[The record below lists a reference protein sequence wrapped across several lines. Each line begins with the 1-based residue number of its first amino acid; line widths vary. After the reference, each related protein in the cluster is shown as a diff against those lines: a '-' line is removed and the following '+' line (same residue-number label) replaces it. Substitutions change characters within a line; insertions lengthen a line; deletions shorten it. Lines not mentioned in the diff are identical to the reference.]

1 MERLELNGPWKFR
14 LASAP
19 YPSGI
24 PDGLDEWM
32 PAKVPGTVHQ
42 DLMANGTIADP
53 FVGMNERDVQWVDL
67 QRWTYRREFVVP
79 ASFTEFRTI
88 DLVAEGL
95 DTYAEIR
102 INGKR
107 AGRTDNMFVGH
118 RFDVKT
124 FLHEGANILEVT
136 FDSPTNRSRALE
148 RRLGAL
154 QVAQESHRVYVR
166 KAQYSF
172 SWDWGPKLTTSGI
185 WRSVRLEAADHPV
198 LRHPFVRVGTV
209 TQKEARL
216 YISVEVERT
225 RRSGLS
231 LEVAITGPEADV
243 RRRVK
248 AHSSTVRLGF
258 SLPQPRLW
266 WPSGYGS
273 QPLYKAN
280 FSLYDGEQ
288 VLQTIHTTFAV
299 RTVRLLQKRDPEGK
313 SFVVEVNGVPIF
325 CKGADWIPADTF
337 LPRITDETYVRL
349 LTLARDAHM
358 NMVRVWGGGIYEQE
372 IFYETCDRLGLMVW
386 QDFMFACGEYPE
398 EPWFLR
404 SVKEEAEEVVRR
416 LRNHPS
422 IVLWCGN
429 NECEWN
435 FTKEN
440 PGLTPNDMCGAG
452 IFRDLLRKVVRELDG
467 TRPYWRSSPFGD
479 GPPNSHSNGNRHQWE
494 VWSFWKDYP
503 EYELDFGRFITEFG
517 FQAPA
522 NVETM
527 AAAVSPQDRHPQSP
541 TMEFHNKQA
550 EGTERLF
557 RFQAAHFGVTTDF
570 DAFIERG
577 QLIQAFALTTAVEH
591 WRRRKF
597 RTAGALFW
605 QLNDCWPVSSWSV
618 IDSALRPKAAY
629 YAAKRFY
636 APVLL
641 SLKRTDQ
648 VVEAWGIN
656 DRLRALSGSLR
667 IRVLSFDGRELETRE
682 TDVRMTS
689 NSAAKL
695 KSIDVAGI
703 AGFDPASSYIAAY
716 LLVENEPESESR
728 VYFAEPKHVRL
739 PRFSIDS
746 RFDRDHQGAYQLYL
760 TSNTLVRGLRFRVE
774 GEDTIFSDNC
784 FDMDPGKRK
793 TVTFVSL
800 LDERSLRKRLRA
812 ASMSEGVITGN
823 VRTDVGAL

>member
-1 MERLELNGPWKFR
+1 
-14 LASAP
+14 
-19 YPSGI
+19 
-24 PDGLDEWM
+24 
-32 PAKVPGTVHQ
+32 
-42 DLMANGTIADP
+42 
-53 FVGMNERDVQWVDL
+53 
-67 QRWTYRREFVVP
+67 
-79 ASFTEFRTI
+79 
-88 DLVAEGL
+88 
-95 DTYAEIR
+95 
-102 INGKR
+102 
-107 AGRTDNMFVGH
+107 
-118 RFDVKT
+118 
-124 FLHEGANILEVT
+124 
-136 FDSPTNRSRALE
+136 
-148 RRLGAL
+148 
-154 QVAQESHRVYVR
+154 
-166 KAQYSF
+166 
-172 SWDWGPKLTTSGI
+172 
-185 WRSVRLEAADHPV
+185 
-198 LRHPFVRVGTV
+198 
-209 TQKEARL
+209 
-216 YISVEVERT
+216 
-225 RRSGLS
+225 
-231 LEVAITGPEADV
+231 
-243 RRRVK
+243 
-248 AHSSTVRLGF
+248 
-258 SLPQPRLW
+258 
-266 WPSGYGS
+266 
-273 QPLYKAN
+273 
-280 FSLYDGEQ
+280 
-288 VLQTIHTTFAV
+288 
-299 RTVRLLQKRDPEGK
+299 
-313 SFVVEVNGVPIF
+313 
-325 CKGADWIPADTF
+325 
-337 LPRITDETYVRL
+337 
-349 LTLARDAHM
+349 
-358 NMVRVWGGGIYEQE
+358 
-372 IFYETCDRLGLMVW
+372 
-386 QDFMFACGEYPE
+386 
-398 EPWFLR
+398 
-404 SVKEEAEEVVRR
+404 VRR

-695 KSIDVAGI
+695 KSIDVARI